1 MRSTSLFAFTVIV
14 TLATSAVAQ
23 APPAAPPTRVRGTVE
38 QLADHTLTVKSRDGS
53 SVSIA
58 LAPDFKV
65 RAVVAK
71 TLADIKPGDI
81 VGITSVAGPGG
92 GQQAVEVHILTGIP
106 NPRMGQFPWDLSPGS
121 LMTNGAVAQVSGPPQ
136 GRVLTLTYHGKQ
148 AEITVPPE
156 APIVAFA
163 PGSPSLLQPGAA
175 VIVFAQ
181 KLPDGSLT
189 APGVTA
195 EENGVK
201 PPM

>member
-1 MRSTSLFAFTVIV
+1 MRLVSSLAFVLIAS
-14 TLATSAVAQ
+14 LATSAFAQ
-23 APPAAPPTRVRGTVE
+23 APPAAPPARVRGTVE
-38 QLADHTLTVKSRDGS
+38 KFADHTLVVKARDGG

-65 RAVVAK
+65 RAVVQR
-71 TLADIKPGDI
+71 TLADIKTGDI

-106 NPRMGQFPWDLSPGS
+106 NPRTGQFPWDLSPGS

-136 GRVLTLTYHGKQ
+136 GRVLTLTFHGKH
-148 AEITVPPE
+148 AAITIPPE

-175 VIVFAQ
+175 VIIFAQ
-181 KLPDGSLT
+181 KQPDGSLAAT
-189 APGVTA
+189 GVTA
-195 EENGVK
+195 EKNGVK